1 MLPPILAFSF
11 VSVAFAASFACAPTV
26 AGGQVFDLAHLSG
39 SLVFADTHSWAYHLS
54 ICGPAPEP
62 PAASCAKG
70 ALAHQITTHDGNCF
84 TLGWKRGAAKLAG
97 AGPLLLE
104 LVGGDACGGSS
115 QRFALLELTCAVGA
129 TTVVSVEENCGA
141 CCYRARLSSPAGCAA
156 AACPVD
162 PRTQLV
168 CGGPSRGKCRPDGG
182 GTALG
187 AVCECVIGTKGN
199 ACSDD
204 APAAVSL
211 LPAGSHGY
219 TPALLLLLL
228 LLLPAAA
235 ACAALRP
242 PHARASGLLPNQPTS
257 AVLRRG
263 PVLAL
268 LATFLVAFTLW
279 GSFFGTA
286 PYQTLNPAAPALA
299 ATSAKSAAD
308 AVHARAV
315 NLLAPALLLR
325 HHPVFSSF
333 VPFSGAAEPGFVFD
347 FLGMRTAVEHMCNPD
362 YMWQTSAH
370 ALRVQNCLRAR
381 WDEPGEAVEYTYP
394 LVGEEYVEYV
404 SVLQSAVNFPRG
416 AVQRPYAFI
425 EIGCG
430 YCHWSVSA
438 ALAARAQLGAAHPVF
453 ILAFDGGRVQV
464 ARCATHLE
472 NNRLEGVVR
481 HSAVVSGDEPTI
493 SFSCEDTYG
502 CTAGRGPLTVPATN
516 LARILSDPLVPPIVD
531 MIDTDIQGGEEFIF
545 DGHMELLSERVKR
558 VHVGTHGLGNY
569 KFLEAPGWAPGEAL
583 GNTLEKKVEAVF
595 AAAGW
600 TQIFAHHRQTLECEP
615 DNWSHTP
622 WGPICFADGALSF
635 ENPRLMGK

>member
-1 MLPPILAFSF
+1 MFPTILALSF
-11 VSVAFAASFACAPTV
+11 CSVAFAASFACVPTV

-39 SLVFADTHSWAYHLS
+39 AHVFTDTHSWAYHLS

-70 ALAHQITTHDGNCF
+70 SLAHQITTHDGKCF
-84 TLGWKRGAAKLAG
+84 SLGLKRGAAKLAG

-115 QRFALLELTCAVGA
+115 QRFALLELTCAAGA

-168 CGGPSRGKCRPDGG
+168 CGGPSRGKCRPDGSG
-182 GTALG
+182 ATLG
-187 AVCECVIGTKGN
+187 AVCECATSAAGP

-204 APAAVSL
+204 APTAVSL

-219 TPALLLLLL
+219 SPALLL

-263 PVLAL
+263 STLAL
-268 LATFLVAFTLW
+268 LTTFLVATTLW
-279 GSFFGTA
+279 GIFSGMATF
-286 PYQTLNPAAPALA
+286 QTLIPAAPALA
-299 ATSAKSAAD
+299 ATSTKSAAD

-333 VPFSGAAEPGFVFD
+333 VPFSGAAEPGFVLD

-362 YMWQTSAH
+362 YMWQTTAH

-416 AVQRPYAFI
+416 TMPRPYAFI

-430 YCHWSVSA
+430 YCHWSVTA

-464 ARCATHLE
+464 ARCAAHME

-481 HSAVVSGDEPTI
+481 HSAVVSGDEPSI

-502 CTAGRGPLTVPATN
+502 CTAGKGSLTVPATN
-516 LARILSDPLVPPIVD
+516 LARILGDPLVPLIVD
-531 MIDTDIQGGEEFIF
+531 MLDTDIQGGEEFIF
-545 DGHMELLSERVKR
+545 DGHMELLSKRVKR

-569 KFLEAPGWAPGEAL
+569 KFDVPGEAL
-583 GNTLEKKVEAVF
+583 GNSLEKKVEALF

-600 TQIFAHHRQTLECEP
+600 TQVFAHHRQTLECEP
-615 DNWSHTP
+615 DNWSLTS

-635 ENPRLMGK
+635 ENPRLVGK